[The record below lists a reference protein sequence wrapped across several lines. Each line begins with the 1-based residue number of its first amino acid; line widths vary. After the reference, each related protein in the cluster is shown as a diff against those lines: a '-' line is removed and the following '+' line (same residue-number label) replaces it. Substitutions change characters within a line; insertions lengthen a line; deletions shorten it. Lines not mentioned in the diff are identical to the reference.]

1 MQLGL
6 EALRFVL
13 AQGFPAVI
21 DVVGGSMEPTIT
33 VGTKVNVVGMS
44 LEDEIAVGDVVLLA
58 TTRVPLL
65 HRVMAVFEEGGRR
78 FVVHQGDARA
88 STFAIAARVDVLAR
102 MTTFAAD
109 ARPAP
114 TVDRLDAAAL
124 VVFRR
129 RRLACEAFVHARRFA
144 RALGV
149 RDLGLVRRCARA
161 YRALARAVID

>member
-1 MQLGL
+1 MQLGP
-6 EALRFVL
+6 EALRFVM

-21 DVVGGSMEPTIT
+21 DVLSGSMAPTIA

-44 LEDEIAVGDVVLLA
+44 LEEEVAVGDVVLFG
-58 TTRVPLL
+58 TTGVPLL
-65 HRVMAVFEEGGRR
+65 HRVMAVFEEAGRR

-129 RRLACEAFVHARRFA
+129 RRLACEAFVRARLLA

-161 YRALARAVID
+161 YRALARAVLD